1 MTGAR
6 GDLPTMADRLKARL
20 TRIFPALADVRIDN
34 VWTGRCAGT
43 FDMYPHLGSH
53 QGIHYALGYCFAG
66 VPMGTWFGIKAAHRI
81 LRRNDPPSV
90 FADRPF
96 PTHPLYGGNPWWVPL
111 VLSWLSRKDA

>member
-1 MTGAR
+1 
-6 GDLPTMADRLKARL
+6 
-20 TRIFPALADVRIDN
+20 

-81 LRRNDPPSV
+81 LRRNI
-90 FADRPF
+90 RPRCS
-96 PTHPLYGGNPWWVPL
+96 PTGRSRRIRSIAAMPGGCRWC
-111 VLSWLSRKDA
+111 